1 MSLISAGSLMI
12 STIHV
17 SGPSIQR
24 DDPKILFQSGYFNGV
39 HPGEQYHAY
48 AVSSDGER
56 FLIPQI
62 DNPITVFNGRGGTL
76 GINAGIVLA
85 AIAAERNSGTASG
98 SNSDAPIN
106 VVLNW
111 TAGLKEK

>member
-1 MSLISAGSLMI
+1 MSLISAGSMMV
-12 STIHV
+12 SSIHV
-17 SGPSIQR
+17 SGASIQR
-24 DDPKILFQSGYFNGV
+24 DDPKVLFQSGYFHSV
-39 HPGEQYHAY
+39 HPGERYHAY

-62 DNPITVFNGRGGTL
+62 DNPITVFNGRGGVL
-76 GINAGIVLA
+76 GINAGTVLA
-85 AIAAERNSGTASG
+85 VIAAERNAATASG